1 MKRIWNWL
9 RELARD
15 ESGVTAIEY
24 GLIAGLIGAVLI
36 VALGTFGD
44 RIEGVF
50 DALTDRL
57 DDAENQISSEQS
69 SQ

>member
-1 MKRIWNWL
+1 MRRL
-9 RELARD
+9 RELLQRLRDD

-44 RIEGVF
+44 RIENVF

-57 DDAENQISSEQS
+57 DDAENQIASEQTTR
-69 SQ
+69 

>member
-1 MKRIWNWL
+1 MKRTWNWI

-50 DALTDRL
+50 EALTERL
-57 DDAENQISSEQS
+57 DAAENQIASEQS